1 MAGTIYGAI
10 VYYDADCNLDA
21 LKGKKI
27 TVLGYGSQGHAPMR
41 LI

>member
-1 MAGTIYGAI
+1 MAGTIYGAT

-21 LKGKKI
+21 LKGKKSPYLV
-27 TVLGYGSQGHAPMR
+27 TVHKGMPMR

>member
-1 MAGTIYGAI
+1 MAGTIYGAT

-21 LKGKKI
+21 LKGKKSPYWGM
-27 TVLGYGSQGHAPMR
+27 VHKAMRMR